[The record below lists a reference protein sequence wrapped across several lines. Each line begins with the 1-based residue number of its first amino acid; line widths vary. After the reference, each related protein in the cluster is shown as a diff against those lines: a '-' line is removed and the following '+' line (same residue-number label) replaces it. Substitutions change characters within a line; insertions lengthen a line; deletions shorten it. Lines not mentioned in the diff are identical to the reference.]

1 MSFMVLMIV
10 VSLSVMSDFEEV
22 GAVKWAAMVAFI
34 MCIILPLGIFCYKYR
49 DMVINERY
57 EAFIC
62 HHKADGSAQARLLKM
77 FLVAKTGRKVFI
89 DSDDLVELDSLFNI
103 VKSKVKLLLVYLT
116 RDTLTRPWCVGEIT
130 TAFNSH
136 GRVRVLTV
144 RTPSFQQPSE
154 EEASRMYDLVDH
166 GSCNLQEQGL
176 DRDLITE
183 ALLRV
188 VGKTTQTIHLNA
200 AQRGSQK
207 FLDVANRVLSKGTET
222 SSRPAPPSASERP
235 AKTKAAPRAGQVVAS
250 ADTSDDEAVA
260 AITILMKKIAP
271 ALCALVDKGVVNL
284 VDMDDGSELSDEIA
298 HVEMS
303 SACVFVL
310 SRRSLEVVD
319 QVVMIVAGMSI
330 STVSMVPVNLWDFKF
345 PTNAFYEDFA
355 RLWPTDLQ
363 INADIAQER
372 VKAFFKLITVFFA
385 TMSSD
390 SVLDTQA
397 EQVVSRIDSTRS
409 KKKGELH
416 SAPQDLSSVSI
427 LTRERSDGK
436 LKESCSMLAGKGQ
449 PETQETDVRGNSRI
463 NRRIT
468 EGNESIHSDD
478 SIAWDVDC

>member
-1 MSFMVLMIV
+1 
-10 VSLSVMSDFEEV
+10 
-22 GAVKWAAMVAFI
+22 
-34 MCIILPLGIFCYKYR
+34 
-49 DMVINERY
+49 
-57 EAFIC
+57 
-62 HHKADGSAQARLLKM
+62 
-77 FLVAKTGRKVFI
+77 
-89 DSDDLVELDSLFNI
+89 
-103 VKSKVKLLLVYLT
+103 
-116 RDTLTRPWCVGEIT
+116 
-130 TAFNSH
+130 
-136 GRVRVLTV
+136 
-144 RTPSFQQPSE
+144 
-154 EEASRMYDLVDH
+154 
-166 GSCNLQEQGL
+166 
-176 DRDLITE
+176 
-183 ALLRV
+183 
-188 VGKTTQTIHLNA
+188 
-200 AQRGSQK
+200 
-207 FLDVANRVLSKGTET
+207 
-222 SSRPAPPSASERP
+222 
-235 AKTKAAPRAGQVVAS
+235 
-250 ADTSDDEAVA
+250 
-260 AITILMKKIAP
+260 MKKIAP

-436 LKESCSMLAGKGQ
+436 LK
-449 PETQETDVRGNSRI
+449 
-463 NRRIT
+463 
-468 EGNESIHSDD
+468 
-478 SIAWDVDC
+478 